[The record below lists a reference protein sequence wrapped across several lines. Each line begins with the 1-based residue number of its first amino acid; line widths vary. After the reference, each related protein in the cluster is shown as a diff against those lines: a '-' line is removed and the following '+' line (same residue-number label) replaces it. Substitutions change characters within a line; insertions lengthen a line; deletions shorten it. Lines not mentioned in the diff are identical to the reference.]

1 MAATMTTEA
10 ADAKKI
16 ANAIAEC
23 KRMGVEV
30 LGPDVNK
37 SDRGFTVEGGGVRFG
52 LLAIKGIGEGP
63 IGEIVRA
70 RSEGGPFKSLAD
82 FCTRVDPK
90 FVGKGA
96 IETMIKAGAIDCLG
110 KRHHL
115 LASVD
120 TAMKWGKNQR
130 ISQERGLIS
139 LFGEMEATESAFEF
153 ALKTDIEEISRKRL
167 IR

>member
-10 ADAKKI
+10 SDAKKI

-30 LGPDVNK
+30 LGPDVNR
-37 SDRGFTVEGGGVRFG
+37 SERGFTVEGGGVRFG
-52 LLAIKGIGEGP
+52 LLAIKGIGESP

-70 RSEGGPFKSLAD
+70 RNEGGPFKSIAD

-90 FVGKGA
+90 SVGKGA
-96 IETMIKAGAIDCLG
+96 IETLIKAGGMDSLG

-115 LASVD
+115 MASVES
-120 TAMKWGKNQR
+120 AMKW
-130 ISQERGLIS
+130 
-139 LFGEMEATESAFEF
+139 
-153 ALKTDIEEISRKRL
+153 
-167 IR
+167 